1 MNLFQ
6 LGAKGIVHVH
16 GNLDRDTLAKNWW
29 DMLSSAEQ
37 ASLVKEGRCVLDLED
52 VERIDSAGLA
62 WLINAVRDGNKNHI
76 DVALSSVPEKL
87 LKLAKISDVDT
98 LLPVV

>member
-1 MNLFQ
+1 VNLFQ
-6 LGAKGIVHVH
+6 LGENGIVHIH

-29 DMLSSAEQ
+29 DMLSATEKS
-37 ASLVKEGRCVLDLED
+37 SLVKEGRCVLDLGD

-62 WLINAVRDGNKNHI
+62 WLINAVRDGKASNVN
-76 DVALSSVPEKL
+76 VVLANAPEKL

-98 LLPVV
+98 LLPVE